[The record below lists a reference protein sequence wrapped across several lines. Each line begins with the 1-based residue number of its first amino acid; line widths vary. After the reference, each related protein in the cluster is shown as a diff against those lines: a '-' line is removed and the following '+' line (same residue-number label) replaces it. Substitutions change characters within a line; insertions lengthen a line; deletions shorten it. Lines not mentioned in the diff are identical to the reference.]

1 MSNKSFGLN
10 IQTLNQIYVSIVRSV
25 LEYFA
30 LLSPILAKSNFNK
43 LVMIQNRAIKII
55 NHQPLCSKIENIETD
70 IEELHKRFEKL
81 NINYYK
87 KAIHTKNELVIDLI
101 NDYLQYSASNVIR
114 NTSALCNYRDI
125 LRIEIGT

>member
-1 MSNKSFGLN
+1 VSNKSFGLN

-55 NHQPLCSKIENIETD
+55 NHQPPCSKIENIETD

-87 KAIHTKNELVIDLI
+87 KAIHTKNELVLDLI
-101 NDYLQYSASNVIR
+101 NDYLQRAM
-114 NTSALCNYRDI
+114 
-125 LRIEIGT
+125 